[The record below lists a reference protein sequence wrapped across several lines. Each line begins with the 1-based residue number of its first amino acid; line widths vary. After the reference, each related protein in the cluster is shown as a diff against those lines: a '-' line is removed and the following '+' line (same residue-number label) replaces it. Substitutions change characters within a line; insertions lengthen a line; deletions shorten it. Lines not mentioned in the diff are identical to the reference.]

1 MALVHS
7 LSPIFSMEDE
17 IFLLKYL
24 YRGGGIINFAG
35 AKRLLTIC
43 ERQTPMAIRLI

>member
-24 YRGGGIINFAG
+24 YRGGGG
-35 AKRLLTIC
+35 LLTLQA
-43 ERQTPMAIRLI
+43 RKDY

>member
-1 MALVHS
+1 MALAGFN
-7 LSPIFSMEDE
+7 LPIFSMEDE

-24 YRGGGIINFAG
+24 YRGGIINFAG

-43 ERQTPMAIRLI
+43 ERQKPMAIRLI

>member
-7 LSPIFSMEDE
+7 LSPIFSMDDE

-24 YRGGGIINFAG
+24 YRGGNINFAG

>member
-1 MALVHS
+1 MALAGFN
-7 LSPIFSMEDE
+7 LPIFLMEDE

-24 YRGGGIINFAG
+24 YPWGGNINFAG